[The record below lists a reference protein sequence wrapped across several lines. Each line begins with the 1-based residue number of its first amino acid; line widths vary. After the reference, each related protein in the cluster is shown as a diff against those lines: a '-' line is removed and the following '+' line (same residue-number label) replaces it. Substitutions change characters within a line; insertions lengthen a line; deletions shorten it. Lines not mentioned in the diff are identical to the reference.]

1 MSEYITIDEVES
13 KLSLVVR
20 KPQEGKT
27 FICISDITA
36 DKTRNIHIVLT
47 MNTLSAGMQFFG
59 RMEEIVGSKKIVV
72 FNSKKQTAGDCL
84 HAKSVTDANMLISKH
99 PDIKVIVCCA
109 HEKRIRDSIPQI
121 FDLAAD
127 STTFRQSGRKFVI
140 HIDEAHKYIPENQE
154 FVRRFNSSIVVKS
167 ITGYSGSPDGI
178 WCNRQA
184 DPFVQAIIL
193 VLIVASSALLKRI
206 LALNR

>member
-72 FNSKKQTAGDCL
+72 FN
-84 HAKSVTDANMLISKH
+84 LI
-99 PDIKVIVCCA
+99 
-109 HEKRIRDSIPQI
+109 
-121 FDLAAD
+121 
-127 STTFRQSGRKFVI
+127 
-140 HIDEAHKYIPENQE
+140 N
-154 FVRRFNSSIVVKS
+154 
-167 ITGYSGSPDGI
+167 
-178 WCNRQA
+178 
-184 DPFVQAIIL
+184 
-193 VLIVASSALLKRI
+193 
-206 LALNR
+206 

>member
-59 RMEEIVGSKKIVV
+59 RMEEIVGSKR
-72 FNSKKQTAGDCL
+72 L
-84 HAKSVTDANMLISKH
+84 LYLIARNRLL
-99 PDIKVIVCCA
+99 VIVCMPRVLLMPMCLL
-109 HEKRIRDSIPQI
+109 ISILI
-121 FDLAAD
+121 L
-127 STTFRQSGRKFVI
+127 KLLFV
-140 HIDEAHKYIPENQE
+140 
-154 FVRRFNSSIVVKS
+154 VLMRR
-167 ITGYSGSPDGI
+167 GSEI
-178 WCNRQA
+178 A
-184 DPFVQAIIL
+184 FL
-193 VLIVASSALLKRI
+193 SYLI
-206 LALNR
+206 